1 MNYQGHVQVIKL
13 TKNNHKQTKI
23 QEQHQEITKKR
34 KKKERDEADEE

>member
-23 QEQHQEITKKR
+23 QEQHKEITKKR
-34 KKKERDEADEE
+34 KGKKKGRDEE